1 MLLLL
6 ATICLVWF
14 SSIILSDLGFPQS
27 HRSKLFFSLIKYWLA
42 VAAIA
47 GAVVLIAAV
56 VGAAAS

>member
-1 MLLLL
+1 M
-6 ATICLVWF
+6 TICLEGF

-27 HRSKLFFSLIKYWLA
+27 QRSKLFFSLIKYWLA

-47 GAVVLIAAV
+47 GTVVLIAAAV